1 MTERDDLLASIA
13 GTIKDYRAGEI
24 LERTPARVARWID
37 QFSDDVQVPML
48 RELDHVFKRT
58 YVSRNRAIELL
69 TEIANHFPCKF
80 WQDAHL
86 LDIQQ
91 DGRSQSEI
99 RDLFL
104 LILQERCGS
113 DIDQRSSSGGIFVYL
128 DDAIFSGN
136 RIINDLSRW
145 TQKDAP
151 YKSKLYIITIAIHR
165 SGRYWIE
172 EREWKSGKQ
181 IDCHLPVLGFPEF
194 DGFIFENRRA
204 CRDQSDVLWPTTDV
218 FEMEGFLSRNPV
230 LPYMN
235 RIFSS
240 EESRKLL
247 EREFLNA
254 GRRIINSHIQV
265 SYLLKPLGFSN
276 FEPGFGSL
284 LIFYRNCA
292 NNCPLALWWDL
303 GGWYPLFPRKTYQR
317 KGSSHDA
324 HLNQ

>member
-24 LERTPARVARWID
+24 PERTPARVARWID

-69 TEIANHFPCKF
+69 AEIANRFPCKF
-80 WQDAHL
+80 WQDAHI

-104 LILQERCGS
+104 PILREKCGS
-113 DIDQRSSSGGIFVYL
+113 SIDCQNSSGGIFVYL
-128 DDAIFSGN
+128 DDAIFSGS
-136 RIINDLSRW
+136 RVINDLSIW
-145 TQKDAP
+145 TQNNAP
-151 YKSKLYIITIAIHR
+151 DKAKLYIIAIAIHR
-165 SGRYWIE
+165 SGRYRIE
-172 EREWKSGKQ
+172 KREWRSGKQ
-181 IDCHLPVLGFPEF
+181 IDSHLPVLGFPEF
-194 DGFIFENRRA
+194 DGFIFENRQKYRN
-204 CRDQSDVLWPTTDV
+204 QSDVLWPTADV
-218 FEMEGFLSRNPV
+218 FALEGFIPRNPA
-230 LPYMN
+230 PQFMN
-235 RIFSS
+235 RVFSN
-240 EESRKLL
+240 EKDRQLL
-247 EREFLNA
+247 ENEFLKA
-254 GRRIINSHIQV
+254 GRQIINRHAQISP
-265 SYLLKPLGFSN
+265 SLKPLGFSN

-292 NNCPLALWWDL
+292 NNCPLALWWDV

-317 KGSSHDA
+317 
-324 HLNQ
+324 

>member
-24 LERTPARVARWID
+24 PERTPARVARWIN

-69 TEIANHFPCKF
+69 AEIANRFPCKF
-80 WQDAHL
+80 WQDAHI

-104 LILQERCGS
+104 PILQERCGS
-113 DIDQRSSSGGIFVYL
+113 DIDDQGSSGRIFVYL

-136 RIINDLSRW
+136 RIIQDLSYW
-145 TQKDAP
+145 TQIDAP
-151 YKSKLYIITIAIHR
+151 HNATMHIITIAIHKG
-165 SGRYWIE
+165 GRHWIE
-172 EREWKSGKQ
+172 KRHGDPESKLCCR
-181 IDCHLPVLGFPEF
+181 FPMVNQF
-194 DGFIFENRRA
+194 TFENRRA
-204 CRDQSDVLWPTTDV
+204 YRDQSDVLWPTDNV
-218 FEMEGFLSRNPV
+218 FVSKDFLFRNPV
-230 LPYMN
+230 LPFTSKF
-235 RIFSS
+235 FSN
-240 EESRKLL
+240 EQGRQLL
-247 EREFLNA
+247 ESEFLKVGNQ
-254 GRRIINSHIQV
+254 IIKSHDQIKP
-265 SYLLKPLGFSN
+265 LLKPLGFSN

-317 KGSSHDA
+317 
-324 HLNQ
+324 